1 VVGHGGEQDPENDRH
16 RAQKTRCQ
24 HQGEDLCL
32 VADFGETN
40 DEGRYE
46 ESFHRS
52 AVGIGR
58 EMNPSATFS
67 ARVLK
72 LMSKLASNQ

>member
-1 VVGHGGEQDPENDRH
+1 MSKSSAGSPTARFRPETRLVHGGTLRSE
-16 RAQKTRCQ
+16 
-24 HQGEDLCL
+24 
-32 VADFGETN
+32 FGETN